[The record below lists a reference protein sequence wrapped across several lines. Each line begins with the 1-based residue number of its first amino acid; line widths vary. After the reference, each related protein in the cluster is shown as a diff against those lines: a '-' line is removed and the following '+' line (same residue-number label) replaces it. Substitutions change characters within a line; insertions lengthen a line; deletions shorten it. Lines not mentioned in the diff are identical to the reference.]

1 MARDNRNNIRL
12 GILVTT
18 GVLLF
23 IVAVYLIGNT
33 RNLFGPKFYLNTII
47 SNANGLREGNNVRY
61 AGIVVGSVEDIIF
74 VNDSTLRVEMSLEEE
89 VKNFIRK
96 DAVASIG
103 MDGLVGNVIV
113 NISPGSGNQPRVK
126 NGGTIA
132 SYSRTDTN
140 QMLTTLNRTNENIA
154 VLSENLL
161 EFSKS
166 LNDGKGTLP
175 VLVKNAEVANDVV
188 QTLKNLHFVSENL
201 SRTSADL
208 QRTIKGVEEG
218 RGTLGYLVNDQTL
231 PHQLESLAT
240 RLDSLLIAQS
250 RPMMENL
257 RKSSEDIAISSA
269 KLKTATKAI
278 ESGDGLA
285 GAILNDTAAANNL
298 REILAN
304 LDEGTAR
311 FNENMEAMKH
321 NFLFRRYF
329 RKMEK
334 RKGK

>member
-1 MARDNRNNIRL
+1 MARDNRNYVRL
-12 GILVTT
+12 GVLVTT

-23 IVAVYLIGNT
+23 IVAVYFIGNT
-33 RNLFGPKFYLNTII
+33 RNLFGPKFYLNTVI

-132 SYSRTDTN
+132 SYSRTSSDY
-140 QMLTTLNRTNENIA
+140 MLETLNRTNENIA
-154 VLSENLL
+154 VLSEKLL

-166 LNDGKGTLP
+166 LNDGQGTLP
-175 VLVKNAEVANDVV
+175 LLVNDADVANDLV
-188 QTLKNLHFVSENL
+188 QTLKNLHLTSENL
-201 SRTSADL
+201 SHTSSGLKA
-208 QRTIKGVEEG
+208 TMKSVGEG

-231 PHQLESLAT
+231 PHQLENLAT
-240 RLDSLLIAQS
+240 RFDSLLIVQG
-250 RPMMENL
+250 RPVMENL
-257 RKSSEDIAISSA
+257 RQSSEDIAASSA
-269 KLKTATKAI
+269 KLKAATKAM
-278 ESGDGLA
+278 ERGDGLA
-285 GAILNDTAAANNL
+285 ATILNDTAASNKL
-298 REILAN
+298 LEILTN

-334 RKGK
+334 QGKN